1 MSQPTYINSST
12 SISEPIKPF
21 DGLDHNYTPEE
32 YLQHIEARVTFS
44 LGLQPT
50 SEHEYKFWHARR
62 MAFIQCSLTGTAL
75 SWYIRL
81 NDTYKHD
88 WHAFVQAFKKQF
100 SSQKNAYYAQV
111 EALNLTKK
119 DNETV
124 IALKVQQLVEKGWCN
139 ENASTINLKCNEIF
153 TKELPKNLK
162 DFANKRQ
169 VKHTSTVLE
178 PSIPFH
184 TLVNLVDAEDIA
196 NDKIKT
202 HDLALE
208 INNFTKQLNSQT
220 LDPSSQEQLM
230 FTQPKDPNNKNKPA
244 YKKCCSYCHR
254 TNHSI
259 SACFKKQR
267 DDEYKREEY
276 ARSKSP
282 QKSFVQNFRS
292 PSNDRT
298 KHYDNRYR
306 SRRTSRDNSYNN
318 TIKTIHKI
326 DTVLHL
332 EIDLVTIKV
341 LLLHTPLDHDMIHTN
356 VIPGPTVLLTDLHTD
371 PHIDTTLVL
380 DTDHAPI
387 PETTNSQ
394 NIQIH
399 TDHLQDQ
406 ETLDFLDLAH
416 TPIPET
422 KLI

>member
-1 MSQPTYINSST
+1 MSHPTYINSST

-62 MAFIQCSLTGTAL
+62 MGFIQCSLTGTAL

-124 IALKVQQLVEKGWCN
+124 RHFALKVQQLVEKGWCN

-153 TKELPKNLK
+153 TKGLPKNLK

-178 PSIPFH
+178 PSISFH
-184 TLVNLVDAEDIA
+184 ILVKLVDAEDIA
-196 NDKIKT
+196 NDKIRT

-208 INNFTKQLNSQT
+208 INNITKQLNTQT
-220 LDPSSQEQLM
+220 LDHPSQEQLM
-230 FTQPKDPNNKNKPA
+230 YTQPKDPNNKNKPA
-244 YKKCCSYCHR
+244 YKKYCSNCHR

-267 DDEYKREEY
+267 DDEDKREAY
-276 ARSKSP
+276 A
-282 QKSFVQNFRS
+282 
-292 PSNDRT
+292 
-298 KHYDNRYR
+298 
-306 SRRTSRDNSYNN
+306 
-318 TIKTIHKI
+318 
-326 DTVLHL
+326 
-332 EIDLVTIKV
+332 
-341 LLLHTPLDHDMIHTN
+341 
-356 VIPGPTVLLTDLHTD
+356 
-371 PHIDTTLVL
+371 
-380 DTDHAPI
+380 
-387 PETTNSQ
+387 
-394 NIQIH
+394 
-399 TDHLQDQ
+399 
-406 ETLDFLDLAH
+406 
-416 TPIPET
+416 
-422 KLI
+422 